1 MVTWN
6 KIDGLNDE
14 IMLENGIYQ
23 GFVKL
28 LGKIGV
34 ILRIFAEKMAE
45 NT

>member
-6 KIDGLNDE
+6 KIDGLDDE
-14 IMLENGIYQ
+14 IMLQNEIYQ

-34 ILRIFAEKMAE
+34 ILMIFAEKMAE